1 MASLQEVRPSFLQ
14 KRSKKLLLSRRHNGA
29 PSFCRPQRLQNLRA
43 LSCRRGAKSFLLLLF
58 KKEGLAFFLTLL
70 ATTAHAQLYRPPAQ
84 HFPTLN
90 MNAQPLSGN
99 APVTFQ
105 ADSVTYDKTSG
116 LVTADGHVQAWQND
130 HVLMADR
137 ITFDRNTNVAAA
149 YGHVVIVEPDG
160 QVLFADY
167 AELSQGMRN
176 GVLTAMRALMAEN
189 AKMAANGARRT
200 EGKLNIMSR
209 GVYSTCDV
217 CAKHPDYSP
226 IWEIRAFQVTQDL
239 EHKRIEYKD
248 AYLDFYGLPV
258 VYLPYFSMSDPSVKR
273 QSGFLV
279 PSLGV
284 TDEYLGSFIRIP
296 YYLVINDQSDLTLT
310 GTVGT
315 LQGPQLEALYN
326 QALNNGVLRLDGA
339 VARDQGTTA
348 GYFFGHGVF
357 DWNDTWRYGFDVNLA
372 SSVEYM
378 RDFQVPGYGNNLL
391 SSQLYI
397 EGFGVG
403 SYAKLD
409 IRSYQGL
416 NSSINQNLLPYVL
429 PRYQYSYFG
438 EPDALGGRLSFDT
451 MEWNLLRDEGSN
463 DQQLAAKLQWDRP
476 FSGRLG
482 DQWLFTA
489 QALGA
494 VYNGNVLDGQPNY
507 QDTDVATGVHGQAQ
521 VALRLNWPFVRATAS
536 GGNEVIEPILQVIA
550 APQSGNNPH
559 DNIPNEDSLDYE
571 FTDATLFSLNRF
583 NGYDRYDGGVRV
595 NAALRA
601 EWNTANGQK
610 LEGMIGASW
619 EQHIDHDLYPQFQP
633 YNGFELGDHL
643 SDIVG
648 RINYIPNSLIDFT
661 GRTRVNHD
669 NGDIT
674 FVDAISHFGVRV
686 ARFDLGYIYSANNP
700 YQLYLNDFNLGQTIS
715 FFNTPV
721 LIKGLPANY
730 TIPRQEITAGFSSH
744 IGAYTFNLNA
754 RRDLETGQMVSAGG
768 DVRWENE
775 CLIFDIFA
783 NRRFTSIAGD
793 NGDTTVVFTITLKS
807 IGGFGVNG

>member
-1 MASLQEVRPSFLQ
+1 MKEGRPSFLK
-14 KRSKKLLLSRRHNGA
+14 KRSKKLLLPRLPHGARR
-29 PSFCRPQRLQNLRA
+29 FCRNERLQDLAA
-43 LSCRRGAKSFLLLLF
+43 LVCRRGSKSFLLLF
-58 KKEGLAFFLTLL
+58 CKKEGLAFLL
-70 ATTAHAQLYRPPAQ
+70 SFFATQASAQLYRPPAQ

-90 MNAQPLSGN
+90 LNAQPLSGN

-105 ADSVTYDKTSG
+105 ADSVTYDKTNG

-137 ITFDRNTNVAAA
+137 LTFDRNTNVAAA
-149 YGHVVIVEPDG
+149 YGHVVLVEPDG

-176 GVLTAMRALMAEN
+176 GVLTAMRALMTQN

-217 CAKHPDYSP
+217 CAKHPEHAP
-226 IWEIRAFQVTQDL
+226 LWEIRAFQITQDL

-248 AYLDFYGLPV
+248 AYLDAYGLPIL
-258 VYLPYFSMSDPSVKR
+258 YLPYFSMSDPSVKR
-273 QSGFLV
+273 QSGLLA
-279 PSLGV
+279 PSIGA
-284 TDEYLGSFIRIP
+284 TDHYLGTFIRQP
-296 YYLVINDQSDLTLT
+296 YYLVLDDQSDVTLT

-315 LQGPQLEALYN
+315 KQGPQVEALYN
-326 QALNNGVLRLDGA
+326 RALNNGVLRLDGA
-339 VARDQGTTA
+339 VAEDERTTG
-348 GYFFGHGVF
+348 GYFFGHGLF

-372 SSVEYM
+372 SSTAYL

-416 NSSINQNLLPYVL
+416 NSTINQNLLPYVL
-429 PRYQYSYFG
+429 PRYQYSYVG
-438 EPDALGGRLSFDT
+438 EPDLLGGRLSFDT

-463 DQQLAAKLQWDRP
+463 DQQLSAKLQYDRP

-489 QALGA
+489 QAEGA
-494 VYNGNVLDGQPNY
+494 IYNGNVLDGQPNY
-507 QDTDVATGVHGQAQ
+507 QDTDVAKGVHGQGQ
-521 VALRLNWPFVRATAS
+521 VALRMNWPFVRGTS
-536 GGNEVIEPILQVIA
+536 GGGNEVIEPIVQVIA

-571 FTDATLFSLNRF
+571 FTDATLFQLNRF
-583 NGYDRYDGGVRV
+583 GGYDRYDGGVRV

-601 EWNTANGQK
+601 EWNMASGQK
-610 LEGMIGASW
+610 LEGLIGASYQ
-619 EQHIDHDLYPQFQP
+619 EHIDHDLYPQFQP
-633 YNGFELGDHL
+633 YNGFEVGDHL

-648 RINYIPNSLIDFT
+648 RVSYVPNALIDFT
-661 GRTRVNHD
+661 ARTRVDHD
-669 NGDIT
+669 NGDIR
-674 FVDAISHFGVRV
+674 FGDAITHFGLPV
-686 ARFDLGYIYSANNP
+686 ARFDVGYTYSADNP
-700 YQLYLNDFNLGQTIS
+700 YLLYLNNFNLGNNVS
-715 FFNTPV
+715 FFNTPI
-721 LIKGLPANY
+721 LIKGFPANY
-730 TIPRQEITAGFSSH
+730 TTPRQEVTAAFSSH
-744 IGAYTFNLNA
+744 VRQYTVSVNA
-754 RRDLETGQMVSAGG
+754 RRDVQTGQLVSAGG

-775 CLIFDIFA
+775 CLIFDLFA

-793 NGDTTVVFTITLKS
+793 NGDTTIVFNITLKS